1 MGQKVN
7 PTGVR
12 VGINREWPSQW
23 YAGKKDFGNF
33 LGEDV
38 KIRRYFDD
46 RYSEAG
52 IAEVNIARN
61 SKELVITVK
70 TSKVGMVLGKGGEK
84 SDEIEKALSKIVG
97 RKIRLEVEV
106 VDQPEL
112 NAVVVA
118 EDVCR
123 QLEKRQP
130 FRRVAKMAVQKAME
144 NGAKG
149 AKVLIGG
156 RLGGAEMARSEFFTD
171 GSVPLQTLRADISY
185 AYDRSET
192 IYGTFGV
199 KVWIYKG
206 DRFDAR
212 KAKNSDTTES

>member
-38 KIRRYFDD
+38 KIRRYFEDK
-46 RYSEAG
+46 YSEAG
-52 IAEVNIARN
+52 IAEINIARN
-61 SKELVITVK
+61 SRELVITVK

-84 SDEIEKALSKIVG
+84 SAEIEKTLSKIVG
-97 RKIRLEVEV
+97 RTIKLEVETI
-106 VDQPEL
+106 DQPEL
-112 NAVVVA
+112 NATVVA

-185 AYDRSET
+185 CYDRAET

-212 KAKNSDTTES
+212 KAKNTED

>member
-38 KIRRYFDD
+38 KIRRYFEDK
-46 RYSEAG
+46 YSEAG
-52 IAEVNIARN
+52 IAEINIARN
-61 SKELVITVK
+61 SRELVITVK

-84 SDEIEKALSKIVG
+84 SAEIEKTLSKIVG
-97 RKIRLEVEV
+97 RTIKLEVETI
-106 VDQPEL
+106 DQPEL
-112 NAVVVA
+112 NATVVA

-130 FRRVAKMAVQKAME
+130 FRRVAKMAVQRLWKME
-144 NGAKG
+144 QKEP
-149 AKVLIGG
+149 KFLLV
-156 RLGGAEMARSEFFTD
+156 D
-171 GSVPLQTLRADISY
+171 D
-185 AYDRSET
+185 
-192 IYGTFGV
+192 
-199 KVWIYKG
+199 
-206 DRFDAR
+206 
-212 KAKNSDTTES
+212 